1 MQNKFKKKFSI
12 VIATNNSENTII
24 DCLKSIKQQSFK
36 NYEIIIIDNC
46 SSDKTIKLVKSFKFK
61 KIKILIEK
69 DKGIY
74 DAINKGIK
82 LSRGEIISIL
92 HSDDKYYNK
101 NVLKTVDSFFIKY
114 NKLNAVYGD
123 LVYVNR
129 NNLKKIIR
137 KWIPGEFIEES
148 FFYGWNPPHPT
159 FFVKRKIYNKYGLY
173 NQKLG
178 NPADIELMFRY
189 LYQKKINYRYINKF
203 LILMRYGGES
213 NKSFLNIVNQNIKIL
228 SILKIEKNLFKVI
241 CFIYGKLINRLS
253 QFIK

>member
-1 MQNKFKKKFSI
+1 MFVLKNRPGALYRFLKPIAQRGLNLTKIESRPSKKQAWDYVFFVDKEGH
-12 VIATNNSENTII
+12 SE
-24 DCLKSIKQQSFK
+24 
-36 NYEIIIIDNC
+36 
-46 SSDKTIKLVKSFKFK
+46 
-61 KIKILIEK
+61 
-69 DKGIY
+69 
-74 DAINKGIK
+74 DAILRETINE
-82 LSRGEIISIL
+82 L
-92 HSDDKYYNK
+92 K
-101 NVLKTVDSFFIKY
+101 N
-114 NKLNAVYGD
+114 
-123 LVYVNR
+123 
-129 NNLKKIIR
+129 
-137 KWIPGEFIEES
+137 EES